1 MIFWATWG
9 ELAPLFYPCLEVLL
23 LKKWIRKKCVACPA
37 TWVPNFLLHFSQ
49 SLKFYNRCE
58 KTHWSASVVSQ
69 KLQSDKN
76 YEKPWKSRK
85 NGPSWK
91 IKKPLVND
99 WVLPTFCPLFLLY
112 RRRKWHFDHVFELFF
127 APAPDPSKIDFLSFW
142 RKILTFVNKSVQTL
156 WSSSIV
162 FNDCV
167 THAVMFLIQRVLWAL
182 MKSIWRIYNARGFK
196 NCATRTVSDFINPM
210 RSSYLSCQ
218 THFQCSM
225 FLLLSTL
232 SITSI
237 ALDPLW
243 VSGRHPHSL
252 RLWAYE
258 DFQVLLRCFFLFA
271 QQMCPLLLIAP
282 LALNV

>member
-1 MIFWATWG
+1 MQVTWDFVI
-9 ELAPLFYPCLEVLL
+9 PWRLL
-23 LKKWIRKKCVACPA
+23 LK
-37 TWVPNFLLHFSQ
+37 
-49 SLKFYNRCE
+49 SLK
-58 KTHWSASVVSQ
+58 SDILSV
-69 KLQSDKN
+69 
-76 YEKPWKSRK
+76 
-85 NGPSWK
+85 
-91 IKKPLVND
+91 PLD
-99 WVLPTFCPLFLLY
+99 PLDLSTFWPLFVFFFFCTEGENDILTMFLS
-112 RRRKWHFDHVFELFF
+112 HFVLS
-127 APAPDPSKIDFLSFW
+127 PLSPQKSIFLSFW

-156 WSSSIV
+156 SSSSIV

-167 THAVMFLIQRVLWAL
+167 THTMMFLIQQLLWVL
-182 MKSIWRIYNARGFK
+182 MKSIWRICNARGFK
-196 NCATRTVSDFINPM
+196 NCATRTVSDFMNPM

-225 FLLLSTL
+225 FLMLSTL
-232 SITSI
+232 SITSV

-271 QQMCPLLLIAP
+271 QQMCPLLSIAP